1 MIAKLMEKLN
11 IKSAKVMK
19 ALLFGVCFIL
29 AVFAAVYVYQIR
41 SAPAVVLGVGDISGD
56 AYIAYE
62 RNYEILNIPIV
73 EVIMV
78 YISGEVINPGVYE
91 FYSGARIVDAV
102 YAAGGFTEYADA
114 NAVNLAAHLTDAQHI
129 VVFHVDDN
137 MPPSV
142 SAQAASGRT
151 ADGRIN
157 INTATSEELQA
168 LSGVG
173 PSIAGRIISHR
184 EARGGFSSVEDI
196 MNVSGIGERIFEN
209 IRDSISV
216 N

>member
-1 MIAKLMEKLN
+1 MMAKLMEKLN
-11 IKSAKVMK
+11 IKSAKAMK
-19 ALLFGVCFIL
+19 ALFFGACGLL
-29 AVFAAVYVYQIR
+29 AVLAAVYVYQIR
-41 SAPAVVLGVGDISGD
+41 TAPAIVLGVGEIPDDTVVLDDSHYEVPDIS
-56 AYIAYE
+56 
-62 RNYEILNIPIV
+62 IP

-78 YISGEVINPGVYE
+78 YISGEVISPGVYE
-91 FYSGARIVDAV
+91 FNLGARIVDAV

-114 NAVNLAAHLTDAQHI
+114 NAVNLAAHLSDAQHI
-129 VVFHVDDN
+129 VVFHIDDN
-137 MPPSV
+137 MPPSP
-142 SAQAASGRT
+142 SAQVSSGQI

-173 PSIAGRIISHR
+173 PSIADRIISHR
-184 EARGGFSSVEDI
+184 EARGGFASVEEI

-209 IRDSISV
+209 IRDRIAV